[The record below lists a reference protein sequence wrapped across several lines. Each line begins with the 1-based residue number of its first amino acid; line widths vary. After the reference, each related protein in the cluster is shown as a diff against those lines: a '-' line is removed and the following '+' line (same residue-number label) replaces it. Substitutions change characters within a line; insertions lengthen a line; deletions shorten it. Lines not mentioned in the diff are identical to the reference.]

1 MFVHKQIIVIMKGG
15 IAMPAAIA
23 IDRSSLVVDDALVQ
37 KYLDRVDRFVR
48 NVDRFQ
54 EQLRSMTGAVKERL
68 TPTQTVRSDI
78 EHQKPEPAAAVESAT
93 ITPDEIDIDALLSGV
108 NLDGVTL

>member
-1 MFVHKQIIVIMKGG
+1 MFVHKQVIVIMKGG

-23 IDRSSLVVDDALVQ
+23 IDRNSLVVDDALVQ

-48 NVDRFQ
+48 NVDRFG
-54 EQLRSMTGAVKERL
+54 EQLRSMTNTVKEHF
-68 TPTQTVRSDI
+68 TPMQTVRSDI
-78 EHQKPEPAAAVESAT
+78 EHQKPESAT
-93 ITPDEIDIDALLSGV
+93 VTPDEIDIDALLSGV